1 MCITIQLNTYFS
13 NQQSFLF
20 IILDGDERI
29 RQFGIS
35 RSPILESTLDSSR
48 NSNTEDLSEL
58 REESNRNDSL
68 LDDLRLIRKAILN
81 SGKNGYFRKKPPK
94 FETRIRNFKFLL
106 ESNVD
111 SKIGDLILS
120 PPSRMK
126 HRINCQLQKFEMRE
140 YINIW
145 CSHF

>member
-48 NSNTEDLSEL
+48 NSNTEDQSEL
-58 REESNRNDSL
+58 REASDRNDSL
-68 LDDLRLIRKAILN
+68 LDNLGLIRRAILD
-81 SGKNGYFRKKPPK
+81 SGKNGYLKKMRPK
-94 FETRIRNFKFLL
+94 LL
-106 ESNVD
+106 
-111 SKIGDLILS
+111 I
-120 PPSRMK
+120 
-126 HRINCQLQKFEMRE
+126 
-140 YINIW
+140 
-145 CSHF
+145 